1 MFIKRVALLWK
12 LWPASFVQS
21 PLTAFSAPV
30 RIPMHSGATLKF
42 SSPPLR
48 SRSFSLGSLKLGIN
62 VGLRFNQT
70 SGLLEDV
77 LALVLA
83 SKSRKA

>member
-1 MFIKRVALLWK
+1 MEVMAGLI
-12 LWPASFVQS
+12 
-21 PLTAFSAPV
+21 V
-30 RIPMHSGATLKF
+30 RIPMHSGATLRF
-42 SSPPLR
+42 SSPALR
-48 SRSFSLGSLKLGIN
+48 SLSFSLGSLKLGIN

-77 LALVLA
+77 LAFVLA